1 MPPKNSNKIVLG
13 ARPVVHTPLVSED
26 LSTVQAPNSA
36 LIDAIL
42 AALTAKLDVE
52 ALAQLLVDQVTDRL
66 ANSITLSDLADTIAT
81 QHREE
86 INARLAQMVLASV
99 RRKA

>member
-1 MPPKNSNKIVLG
+1 MPPKNNKLLVDT
-13 ARPVVHTPLVSED
+13 VKTPLVTEA
-26 LSTVQAPNSA
+26 LSTTQAPNGA

-52 ALAQLLVDQVTDRL
+52 ELSQILVDQVTDRL